1 MSLCWKLLVFFSV
14 PWVPIVRSN
23 DLKRVIRMRQ
33 DSRFSLFHGDIASM
47 ILSRHKFQKHPF
59 IIKAFHSQKKPV
71 PRSLPSIKLL
81 VRDIAKI

>member
-1 MSLCWKLLVFFSV
+1 MSLCWKLLVFFRV

-23 DLKRVIRMRQ
+23 DLKRVIRMRG
-33 DSRFSLFHGDIASM
+33 FKVSLFHGDIASV
-47 ILSRHKFQKHPF
+47 ILSLHKVQKHPF

-71 PRSLPSIKLL
+71 PRSLPSVKLL